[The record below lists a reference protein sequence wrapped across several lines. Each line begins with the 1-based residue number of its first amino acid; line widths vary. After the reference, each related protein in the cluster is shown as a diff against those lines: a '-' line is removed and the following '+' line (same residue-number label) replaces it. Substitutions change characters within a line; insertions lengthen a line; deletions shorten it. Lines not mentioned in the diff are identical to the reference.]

1 MEPLTESEKT
11 FLEAFETV
19 AKKPYLGYLAGAV
32 LFFIG
37 SALYSKGV
45 RNDRS
50 GLILLGG
57 IFYGSAFFEIVES
70 YLAYRLHVILEKR
83 MQRDG

>member
-19 AKKPYLGYLAGAV
+19 AKRPYLGYLAGAV

-37 SALYSKGV
+37 SALYSRGV
-45 RNDRS
+45 RGDRQ
-50 GLILLGG
+50 GLVLLAG
-57 IFYGSAFFEIVES
+57 IFVGSAFFEIVES
-70 YLAYRLHVILEKR
+70 YLAFRLHNILEK
-83 MQRDG
+83 MKPRDG